1 MPTCWYIHI
10 TDFLNHMTLLVL
22 HLEHYMQFEAP
33 LCCWT
38 WRFLEE
44 MSKSGWKGSFTQEK
58 KNICMYIYIYICIYI
73 YIYLKGRTWWWED
86 KIQNSHPSVHLEKR
100 MIKEIEADIINNN
113 MIHFLKTKNRYYQ
126 TSQTNVFPTIKFIHI
141 MLDLIASIV

>member
-1 MPTCWYIHI
+1 MLIYSHNW
-10 TDFLNHMTLLVL
+10 
-22 HLEHYMQFEAP
+22 
-33 LCCWT
+33 
-38 WRFLEE
+38 FLESHDFAGTTLGTLYAVWGSSLLLNLKIFGGNE
-44 MSKSGWKGSFTQEK
+44 QKWLKRFIHSGKI
-58 KNICMYIYIYICIYI
+58 NIYACIYIYLHIYIYIWKVEHDDERIKY
-73 YIYLKGRTWWWED
+73 
-86 KIQNSHPSVHLEKR
+86 KIPHPSVHLEKR

>member
-1 MPTCWYIHI
+1 MYIYI
-10 TDFLNHMTLLVL
+10 S
-22 HLEHYMQFEAP
+22 A
-33 LCCWT
+33 
-38 WRFLEE
+38 
-44 MSKSGWKGSFTQEK
+44 
-58 KNICMYIYIYICIYI
+58 YIYIYIWKVEHDDERIKY
-73 YIYLKGRTWWWED
+73 
-86 KIQNSHPSVHLEKR
+86 KIPHPSVHLEKR